1 MAILMKTNSKMNKV
15 YNNHRKIYDTVFF
28 QLELF
33 LIWDMYFF
41 CEGLV
46 FLVNLDLENTLR
58 FVACTLCLIL
68 EIFSEILPCG

>member
-33 LIWDMYFF
+33 LI
-41 CEGLV
+41 
-46 FLVNLDLENTLR
+46 
-58 FVACTLCLIL
+58 
-68 EIFSEILPCG
+68 